1 MDEELRGLERRAAGG
16 DEEARRGLVQ
26 ALVRAQRV
34 DDAAWAATGFSVRPD
49 LFARLGGMPVPQA
62 AAALEDLGALDPA
75 RLRARFPRDAD
86 GALAKE
92 AVLARFPRQR
102 WDEPRT
108 LMAVL
113 RGGRLCVGLVAD
125 HGPEAPRW
133 TWDARL
139 GGAIVAVVPG
149 PGGAI
154 LAATAAGEVLAEE
167 PGGSR
172 RALARGPGPVLAL
185 GCGPRGEV
193 AWVTPEAAHLVGP
206 AGGPARRVSLPF
218 PALVAALDRRLELLA
233 VSDGRALAAV
243 ELASGAVLWRQE
255 DARLAEPAAVRVVS
269 DLAFSAQGEH
279 LAQAGGAVVVRGA
292 RTGRPE
298 GVPVLPG
305 RATLEWSDNAST
317 MGLGRDEGVD
327 EQGADARRVA
337 WVGARRLATLGR
349 ELCVWTLG
357 PHARPGE
364 WRTSYGEDVTSR
376 RRAHH
381 TPDAEKRADALLESS
396 QDGAWL
402 LALVEGAPRLLE
414 SQGLLEVWHWAQVR
428 GVLSGACDVG
438 RCVLGLET
446 GELRVLPLGE

>member
-34 DDAAWAATGFSVRPD
+34 DDAAWSATGFSVRPD
-49 LFARLGGMPVPQA
+49 LFARLGALPAAQA
-62 AAALEDLGALDPA
+62 AAALEDLAALDPA
-75 RLRARFPRDAD
+75 RLWARFPRDAD
-86 GALAKE
+86 GQLEDE
-92 AVLARFPRQR
+92 AVLARFPRER

-108 LMAVL
+108 LTAVQ
-113 RGGRLCVGLVAD
+113 REGRLCVGLVAD
-125 HGPEAPRW
+125 HGAEAPRW
-133 TWDARL
+133 TWDARR
-139 GGAIVAVVPG
+139 GGAITAVAPG
-149 PGGAI
+149 PSGAI
-154 LAATAAGEVLAEE
+154 VAATAAGEVLVEE

-172 RALARGPGPVLAL
+172 RALARGQGPVLAL
-185 GCGPRGEV
+185 GCGARGDV
-193 AWVTPEAAHLVGP
+193 AWVTPEASHLAGP
-206 AGGPARRVSLPF
+206 EGGPARRVALPF
-218 PALVAALDRRLELLA
+218 PAAVATLDRRLELLA

-243 ELASGAVLWRQE
+243 ELASGRVLWRQE
-255 DARLAEPAAVRVVS
+255 DARLSEPAAVRVVS
-269 DLAFSAQGEH
+269 QLAFSPQGEH
-279 LAQAGGAVVVRGA
+279 LAQAGGAVIVRGA

-305 RATLEWSDNAST
+305 RATLEWSDNSST

-349 ELCVWTLG
+349 DLCVWTLG
-357 PHARPGE
+357 PHARPGDG
-364 WRTSYGEDVTSR
+364 RTSYGEDVTSR

-381 TPDAEKRADALLESS
+381 TPDAEKRADALLGSS

-402 LALVEGAPRLLE
+402 LTLVEGAPRVLE
-414 SQGLLEVWHWAQVR
+414 SEELLEVWHWAQVP
-428 GVLSGACDVG
+428 GVVSGACDVG

-446 GELRVLPLGE
+446 GELRVLSLGE